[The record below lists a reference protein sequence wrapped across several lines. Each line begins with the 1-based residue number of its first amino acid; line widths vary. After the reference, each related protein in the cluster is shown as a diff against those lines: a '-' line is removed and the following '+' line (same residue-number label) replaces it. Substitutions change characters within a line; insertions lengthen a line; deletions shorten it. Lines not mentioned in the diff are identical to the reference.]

1 MAARS
6 RARPRRLGDEARET
20 LSAPYGL
27 PSVAADA
34 ARPDLEIQEVVVHG
48 VSLRSWPQAASVA
61 GARDNC
67 GVEKERFRPRGET
80 KPAAVG
86 LGNSSVQTIA

>member
-6 RARPRRLGDEARET
+6 RDRPRGPGDEAGEA
-20 LSAPYGL
+20 LSTTYRL
-27 PSVAADA
+27 PSVVTDA

-48 VSLRSWPQAASVA
+48 ASLRSWPQAASVA
-61 GARDNC
+61 GIRDNS
-67 GVEKERFRPRGET
+67 GAEKERLRPSGET
-80 KPAAVG
+80 NAAAGG